1 MARALTVREV
11 LSKKRHV
18 FPFEG
23 KWAEAF
29 GQPER
34 TGVWFIWGD
43 SGNGKT
49 SFVLQLIAELCR
61 WDRVA
66 FDSMEEG
73 TSLSMRDK
81 LVRHG
86 LLNVGNRLHLL
97 DTEPM
102 HDLSNRLAR
111 RKSYNVVVV
120 DSFQYT
126 QMSYGEYLRFKENHK
141 DKLII
146 FLSHADGSRP
156 RGSAA
161 VKVMY
166 DATLKIWV
174 EGYKAFSKGRFIGST
189 GQYTIWEEGAARY
202 WGDNVRT
209 ERL

>member
-1 MARALTVREV
+1 MRAMTVKEV
-11 LSKKRHV
+11 LNKKRDV

-23 KWAEAF
+23 KWAAAF

-34 TGVWFIWGD
+34 TGVWFIWGR

-49 SFVLQLIAELCR
+49 SFVLQLIRELCK

-73 TSLSMRDK
+73 DSLSMRDK

-86 LLNVGNRLHLL
+86 LTEVGNRLHIL
-97 DTEPM
+97 DAEPM
-102 HDLSNRLAR
+102 KELSERLCR
-111 RKSYNVVVV
+111 RKSYNIVVV

-126 QMSYGEYLRFKENHK
+126 QMSYKDYIHFKEQHK

-146 FLSHADGSRP
+146 FISHASGSSP

-161 VKVMY
+161 MGVMY

-174 EGYKAFSKGRFIGST
+174 EGYKAFSKGRFIGES
-189 GQYTIWEEGAARY
+189 GEYTIWEERAARY
-202 WGDNVRT
+202 WGT
-209 ERL
+209 E